1 MALKMWT
8 LVLAP
13 FVHALIM
20 IAVQMVKEG
29 GKPPIKLRSKEA
41 REPESEGRLYEKSRT
56 EMGDFAAIAKKGK
69 TKQKSRINVISL

>member
-1 MALKMWT
+1 MWT

-29 GKPPIKLRSKEA
+29 GKPPIEVRSREA
-41 REPESEGRLYEKSRT
+41 RVPESEGGL
-56 EMGDFAAIAKKGK
+56 
-69 TKQKSRINVISL
+69 